1 MINFNVYYDN
11 NSQKKINKTENFLI
25 SSDLK
30 SKIKIINDIPRF
42 CESEYTKNFGD
53 QWSNYPEDQFDE
65 SNDETYKNLNIAR
78 DTLQEV
84 FPIKLDKIENAN
96 ILEAGSGN
104 GRFTYIMLKNGAKV
118 DTFDKSHA
126 VDVLKNNLKKKNYL
140 KNGKV
145 NIAQVDINNMP
156 YKKNSYD
163 FVVCL
168 HVLQHTPSPEDSIN
182 HLWDMVKPGG
192 ALIIDHYRFKIKSLY
207 PPIGGFGNLFRHIVL
222 LMPYKFQR
230 SFSDSFVKFWFPLH
244 WLFKDS
250 ALMQQIL
257 LRLSPVRFSYP
268 WLGLKT
274 KDAYFKK
281 ALMDTHDGSTDVY
294 HHTRT
299 INQIKKT
306 INKLDKIGDFKV
318 FKGGNGIL
326 AWAYKKSN

>member
-140 KNGKV
+140 KNLK
-145 NIAQVDINNMP
+145 NEETELISKI
-156 YKKNSYD
+156 KKLETKNSLLTDNLDLDYIE
-163 FVVCL
+163 F
-168 HVLQHTPSPEDSIN
+168 
-182 HLWDMVKPGG
+182 
-192 ALIIDHYRFKIKSLY
+192 LIRDKF
-207 PPIGGFGNLFRHIVL
+207 L
-222 LMPYKFQR
+222 L
-230 SFSDSFVKFWFPLH
+230 
-244 WLFKDS
+244 
-250 ALMQQIL
+250 
-257 LRLSPVRFSYP
+257 
-268 WLGLKT
+268 G
-274 KDAYFKK
+274 
-281 ALMDTHDGSTDVY
+281 
-294 HHTRT
+294 
-299 INQIKKT
+299 
-306 INKLDKIGDFKV
+306 
-318 FKGGNGIL
+318 
-326 AWAYKKSN
+326 KKSETVYIIRNNEN

>member
-118 DTFDKSHA
+118 DTFDKGEFVELPDKDSRIWFGGGTDYTPVFEYIENDLDDSISYLVYLTDGYCIHSHIKEPDYPVIWA
-126 VDVLKNNLKKKNYL
+126 TTGTKKYFKFGDV
-140 KNGKV
+140 
-145 NIAQVDINNMP
+145 VDI
-156 YKKNSYD
+156 
-163 FVVCL
+163 
-168 HVLQHTPSPEDSIN
+168 E
-182 HLWDMVKPGG
+182 
-192 ALIIDHYRFKIKSLY
+192 
-207 PPIGGFGNLFRHIVL
+207 
-222 LMPYKFQR
+222 
-230 SFSDSFVKFWFPLH
+230 
-244 WLFKDS
+244 
-250 ALMQQIL
+250 
-257 LRLSPVRFSYP
+257 
-268 WLGLKT
+268 
-274 KDAYFKK
+274 
-281 ALMDTHDGSTDVY
+281 
-294 HHTRT
+294 
-299 INQIKKT
+299 
-306 INKLDKIGDFKV
+306 
-318 FKGGNGIL
+318 
-326 AWAYKKSN
+326 